1 MMHKVVYGA
10 GPTCAALPATCGEL
24 VQGTLDGIPCLVS
37 CPIGRYSMAEVRL
50 RPGPGW
56 DVPLDAAKA
65 TAALRDG
72 LAYLDRPELGGR
84 LRLVTDLPRGRGYA
98 SSSADVGAT
107 LFALGQAM
115 GQPLTSEEVAQL
127 AVGVEPSDSTLFP
140 GLTLFDHRGGGFHE
154 CLGPAPSPRPAPS
167 WDRDGTR
174 AGASHLCR
182 ADRCRQGG
190 LAVVVLDP
198 GGEVDTLAFNR
209 VDHRGTLRRLAPEH
223 RRAFALLREGLEQRD
238 WEALGEAV
246 TLSACAHQAILP
258 DPLLEPA
265 LDLAREVGALGVC
278 RAHSGTLLGLLLD
291 PVHADVPAIVD
302 FVAHRL
308 PDGVSVAC
316 YPLVDGGP
324 RYNVSLGVV
333 RSQRRHQGEAGDG
346 EVLIQS
352 EGLSDA
358 SFLHQSETD
367 SISKTEVLVVVLV

>member
-1 MMHKVVYGA
+1 MMYESVALA
-10 GPTCAALPATCGEL
+10 GLGLVALPATCGEL
-24 VQGTLDGIPCLVS
+24 AQGTLDGVPCLVS
-37 CPIGRYSMAEVRL
+37 CPIGRYSLAEVRL

-56 DVPLDAAKA
+56 DVPPDAPKA
-65 TAALRDG
+65 AAALRDG
-72 LAYLDRPELGGR
+72 LGYLGQPELGGR
-84 LRLVTDLPRGRGYA
+84 LRLVTDLPPGRGYG
-98 SSSADVGAT
+98 SSTADIGAT

-140 GLTLFDHRGGGFHE
+140 GLTLFDHRGGSFHE
-154 CLGPAPSPRPAPS
+154 SLGPAPPPRP
-167 WDRDGTR
+167 T
-174 AGASHLCR
+174 GAS
-182 ADRCRQGG
+182 QGE

-209 VDHRGTLRRLAPEH
+209 LDHRETWRRLAPEH
-223 RRAFALLREGLEQRD
+223 RRAFALLREGLGQRD

-258 DPLLEPA
+258 DHLLEPA

-291 PVHADVPAIVD
+291 PVHADVQAIVD

-308 PDGVSVAC
+308 PDGVSVAY

-324 RYNVSLGVV
+324 RHNVSLESFDHNAGTRVKPAV
-333 RSQRRHQGEAGDG
+333 AYRDPCTGIYEDLLRHQR
-346 EVLIQS
+346 LIS
-352 EGLSDA
+352 LPSSGIRCRS
-358 SFLHQSETD
+358 
-367 SISKTEVLVVVLV
+367 